1 MIFFWYFLIGFG
13 GGALSGFMGV
23 GGAVIMIPCL
33 VYFLGFSQHAAQG
46 TSLAI
51 LAMPFGAAL
60 GAWNYHQKDYVDIPV
75 AVMAALGLALGAY
88 LSSSI
93 AVKIPDLIL
102 KRVFGV
108 FLAFVAGE
116 FLLSGAGRGQ
126 AWWGLGGVLAFLV
139 GGAIGKSG
147 AKTAEAEIV
156 PPSIDDSGV

>member
-23 GGAVIMIPCL
+23 GGAIIMIPCL
-33 VYFLGFSQHAAQG
+33 VYFLGFSQLAAQG

-60 GAWNYHQKDYVDIPV
+60 GAWNYHQKDFVDIPV

-93 AVKIPDLIL
+93 AVKLPDLLL
-102 KRVFGV
+102 KRIFGV
-108 FLAFVAGE
+108 FLAFIAGE
-116 FLLSGAGRGQ
+116 FLLSGGGKGQ
-126 AWWGLGGVLAFLV
+126 LWWGLGALLAFVSGGLV
-139 GGAIGKSG
+139 GKPAADEPLEPEK
-147 AKTAEAEIV
+147 
-156 PPSIDDSGV
+156 